1 MTEVTYSFTK
11 TAHELLNR
19 ALIQRQ
25 CNAELQYGK
34 NGKPYLK
41 NDELFFNLSHSDNLS
56 VCAISDV
63 EIGVDC
69 ERVAPAKPHVLERIF
84 NELERETAKSDKA
97 FTEIW
102 TKKESVVKY
111 YGGSLWA
118 DGKHTAIIFPK
129 NALYHGNLCKANVFT
144 VIVTND
150 SEEYAVSIATEDED
164 YVIQQI

>member
-1 MTEVTYSFTK
+1 MTEVTYSFTQS
-11 TAHELLNR
+11 AHELLNR

-41 NDELFFNLSHSDNLS
+41 NDELFFNLSHSGNLS
-56 VCAISDV
+56 VCAISDT

-69 ERVAPAKPHVLERIF
+69 EKVSPAKPHVLQAVF
-84 NELERETAKSDKA
+84 NELEQEKAKSDKA

-111 YGGSLWA
+111 YGGTIWA
-118 DGKHTAIIFPK
+118 DGKQTAIIFPK
-129 NALYHGNLCKANVFT
+129 NALFHGLLCRANVFT
-144 VIVTND
+144 LSVTD
-150 SEEYAVSIATEDED
+150 GGDKYAVSIATEDED